1 MQCPD
6 DKYFHLIT
14 KTCTDCTP
22 GYYGPNCTIPCRYPG
37 YGPECQKKCSCNMIV
52 CSHVNGCSEYNLD
65 GHESTTSNHDLP
77 LIIGLSLGLGIVLMI
92 VVFVVITVAN
102 RKFYTR
108 NIRENAHSVGSV
120 VTEHSSTTNNLDRT
134 PEPYASYCS
143 ASEATESSIYML
155 ASSCR

>member
-1 MQCPD
+1 M
-6 DKYFHLIT
+6 
-14 KTCTDCTP
+14 
-22 GYYGPNCTIPCRYPG
+22 
-37 YGPECQKKCSCNMIV
+37 CQFYI
-52 CSHVNGCSEYNLD
+52 YNLVYVID
-65 GHESTTSNHDLP
+65 ISEFKSCKILMTSGRNFDKHTAWWFHRRYFLFSLGHESTTSNHDLP
-77 LIIGLSLGLGIVLMI
+77 MIIGLSLGLGIVLM
-92 VVFVVITVAN
+92 VVAFVVITVAN

-134 PEPYASYCS
+134 PEPYVSYCS

>member
-1 MQCPD
+1 M
-6 DKYFHLIT
+6 I
-14 KTCTDCTP
+14 
-22 GYYGPNCTIPCRYPG
+22 NIP
-37 YGPECQKKCSCNMIV
+37 
-52 CSHVNGCSEYNLD
+52 LD
-65 GHESTTSNHDLP
+65 GFIGDIFLFSLGHESTTSNHDLP
-77 LIIGLSLGLGIVLMI
+77 MIIGLSLGLSIVLMI
-92 VVFVVITVAN
+92 VAFVVITVAN

-134 PEPYASYCS
+134 PEPYVSYCS